1 MINTSIQVVERHIH
15 NSMKEELTHDNS
27 AFQHF
32 SGKDGHDCDVDKVTH
47 TGSLLLALLL
57 CLIG

>member
-1 MINTSIQVVERHIH
+1 
-15 NSMKEELTHDNS
+15 MKEELTHDNS

-32 SGKDGHDCDVDKVTH
+32 SSKDGHDCDVDKVTH